1 MPVSYVLFS
10 DEGHGFARPENR
22 TAFFAVAEMFL
33 AQHLGGVY
41 QPVGDDFSGASISVP
56 EGASHIAGLAE
67 ALPKN

>member
-1 MPVSYVLFS
+1 VPVSYVLFP

-22 TAFFAVAEMFL
+22 LAFFAVAEIFL

-41 QPVGDDFSGASISVP
+41 QPIGKDFQGASLSVP
-56 EGASHIAGLAE
+56 DGASEIPGLSE